1 MTSTASTSAA
11 RAHARSLEAAGT
23 ITGPVLPVGVDP
35 AEITFARRIPAG
47 GYANVVLG
55 RGTRVRFGD
64 PDGAACAHVLLLR
77 ADAPWERL
85 NVADT
90 VKVPWQAYL
99 GTGHPL
105 LSDQG
110 RVLATVIA
118 DDSAHH
124 DALCGPSPRAR
135 QAMRLAAA
143 KHGLEPRDLAPSLSF
158 FRGVRVAADGGLVA
172 TGGAG
177 AGATID
183 LLVHLPVVLLV
194 VDAEHPLDGTAVT
207 DLDLVAWR
215 PSGEPDAT
223 PGVAAHDLDPEYRRA
238 VHNTE
243 EAWRASRPAAPTT
256 SGAARTVAS
265 RTKEIHG

>member
-1 MTSTASTSAA
+1 MTSTASTVAA
-11 RAHARSLEAAGT
+11 REHARAQEAAAT
-23 ITGPVLPVGVDP
+23 IAEPALPAGIDP

-55 RGTRVRFGD
+55 RGTRVRLGD

-99 GTGHPL
+99 GAGHPL

-110 RVLATVIA
+110 RVLATVLA
-118 DDSAHH
+118 DESARH

-143 KHGLEPRDLAPSLSF
+143 KQGLEPRDVAPSVSF
-158 FRGVRVAADGGLVA
+158 FRGVRVEADGGLVA
-172 TGGAG
+172 TGSAG
-177 AGATID
+177 AGATVD
-183 LLVHLPVVLLV
+183 LIVHLPVTLLV
-194 VDAEHPLDGTAVT
+194 VNAEHALDDTAVT
-207 DLDLVAWR
+207 DLDLVAWHA
-215 PSGEPDAT
+215 PA
-223 PGVAAHDLDPEYRRA
+223 DLLTEHNTDPEYRRA
-238 VHNTE
+238 VRNTE
-243 EAWRASRPAAPTT
+243 EAWNAA
-256 SGAARTVAS
+256 
-265 RTKEIHG
+265 RTKEIHA